1 MNKTIVDQLYHEFK
15 ELVSY
20 LDQEGQASF
29 HDVANKN
36 FTKVLLLAAASYFE
50 DRLIKELV
58 QFIKTSAKENELLV
72 EFCKNKAI
80 SRQYHTYFD
89 WDKKNAN
96 RFFGL
101 FGDSFKKGMEE
112 AIKNDDKLATSIQAF
127 LEIGGERNRLVHQNF
142 GTFTLEK
149 TTDEVYQ
156 LYEKAFYFMEVLPEK
171 LGQFPTILLD
181 PATM

>member
-20 LDQEGQASF
+20 LDQESQISF

-50 DRLIKELV
+50 DRLVKELT
-58 QFIKTSAKENELLV
+58 QFIKTTTRENELLV

-101 FGDSFKKGMEE
+101 FGDSFKKWMEK
-112 AIKNDDKLATSIQAF
+112 AIKDDDKLATSIQAF
-127 LEIGGERNRLVHQNF
+127 IEIGGERNRLVHQDF

-149 TTDEVYQ
+149 TTEEIYQ
-156 LYEKAFYFMEVLPEK
+156 LYKEALYFVDVLPEK
-171 LGQFPTILLD
+171 LGQFPT
-181 PATM
+181 AFK